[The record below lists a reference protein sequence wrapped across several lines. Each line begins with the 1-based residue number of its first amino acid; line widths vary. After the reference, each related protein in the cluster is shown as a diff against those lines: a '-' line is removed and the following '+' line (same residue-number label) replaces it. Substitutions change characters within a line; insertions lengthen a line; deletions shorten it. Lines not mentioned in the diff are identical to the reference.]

1 MDTKEFAETV
11 KELRARMGLSQEK
24 FAAEVGVT
32 ASTVN
37 RWENQRGN
45 PSPLAVKQIET
56 LKEQLGK

>member
-45 PSPLAVKQIET
+45 PSPLAFKQIET
-56 LKEQLGK
+56 FKKKLKK